1 MSSADN
7 NTTPQDV
14 EAKREALVRKLN
26 TFVGLYRECADPAC
40 RRHKRC
46 VGPTWACDDLRKP
59 EVSPERQ
66 ARMLAEL
73 RRALAAR
80 MAMLAD
86 GKEGGGGVSAP
97 KPYPC
102 KVSPDRPASRRR
114 GARS

>member
-86 GKEGGGGVSAP
+86 GKEGGVSAP